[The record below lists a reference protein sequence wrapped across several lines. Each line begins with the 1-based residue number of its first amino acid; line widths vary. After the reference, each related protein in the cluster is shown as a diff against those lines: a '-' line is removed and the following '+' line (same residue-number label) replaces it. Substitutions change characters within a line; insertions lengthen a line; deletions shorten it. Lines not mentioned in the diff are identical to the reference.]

1 MTTSNAAVGTPG
13 RSSYYIILIS
23 MIASLGGVLF
33 GFDTAVISG
42 TQSMVKAKFML
53 SEWHLGWFLSSALV
67 GCIIGAAISGVLGD
81 YLGRKKTLM
90 ISALL
95 YFASAVLTAA
105 AWDFTSLI
113 IARMIGGVGVGI
125 ASGIVPTYISEF
137 ASSNIRGRLVA
148 MYQLSIV
155 IGILLAYFSNLI
167 IQSHATAKADM
178 MSTDGFFDVYFV
190 TECWRGMFGMEAI
203 PAALFFFLLFVIPE
217 SFRWLI
223 STGKTEQA
231 RKIMGKVYDSQTVES
246 TIAEIVSTDRNESF
260 SLLEILKPG
269 FRVALILAVGLSV
282 FGQLTG
288 INIVLYYGP
297 EILKSAGLETGS
309 ALFYQVLIGFINL
322 IFTLVALWKV
332 DSWGRRPLLIYGMA
346 GVTVTMAVAALILYL
361 KAPPILL
368 VIALGAYV
376 AFIAVSICAVIW
388 VLTPEVLPNRV
399 RARAVSI
406 ATFANWGTNA
416 IAAQLFP
423 WYVDQYGMY
432 SGFATFA
439 AICFVGTFFF
449 WFLVPETKGKSLEEI
464 EKYWIRNSAGK

>member
-1 MTTSNAAVGTPG
+1 MKDSKTGS
-13 RSSYYIILIS
+13 RSSFYLIMIA
-23 MIASLGGVLF
+23 MIASLGGILF

-42 TQSMVKAKFML
+42 TQSMVRAKFAL
-53 SEWHLGWFLSSALV
+53 TEWHLGWFLSSALV
-67 GCIIGAAISGVLGD
+67 GCIIGAAVSGVLGD
-81 YLGRKKTLM
+81 YFGRKKTLLL
-90 ISALL
+90 SAVL
-95 YFASAVLTAA
+95 YFVSAVLTAT
-105 AWDFTSLI
+105 AWDFNWLI
-113 IARMIGGVGVGI
+113 VARMIGGVGVGI

-155 IGILLAYFSNLI
+155 IGILLAYFSNWI
-167 IQSHATAKADM
+167 IQSHAIAAIETVNGEVFSD
-178 MSTDGFFDVYFV
+178 FYLVYFV

-203 PAALFFFLLFVIPE
+203 PAALFFFLLFLIPE

-223 STGKTEQA
+223 GQGKTETA
-231 RKIMGKVYDSQTVES
+231 RSIMLRVYDRETTEK
-246 TIAEIVSTDRNESF
+246 TIAEIIETDKQESF
-260 SLLEILKPG
+260 SLFEIFKPG
-269 FRVALILAVGLSV
+269 FRIALILAIGLSV

-297 EILKSAGLETGS
+297 EILKTAGLDTGS
-309 ALFYQVLIGFINL
+309 ALFFQVLIGFINL
-322 IFTLVALWKV
+322 VFTLVALWKV
-332 DSWGRRPLLIYGMA
+332 DSWGRRPLLIYGMM
-346 GVTVTMAVAALILYL
+346 GVTVSMAVAALLLYF

-368 VIALGAYV
+368 VVALGCYV

-423 WYVDQYGMY
+423 SYVDQFGMHA
-432 SGFATFA
+432 GFATFA
-439 AICFVGTFFF
+439 VICLVGTAFF
-449 WFLVPETKGKSLEEI
+449 WRLVPETKGKSLEEI
-464 EKYWIRNSAGK
+464 EQYWLDGSKR